1 MTVDYCWSSV
11 FFYILNWL
19 TLVNLIHFH
28 VNQAILPLLTK
39 HKLTVPILSFQI
51 TSARNKS
58 RAAITA
64 ALKVI
69 FDHFVYFTKA
79 GCWSSNS

>member
-1 MTVDYCWSSV
+1 MFNDYSFLDFGGISS
-11 FFYILNWL
+11 FFTNGSKFTTWASG
-19 TLVNLIHFH
+19 VH
-28 VNQAILPLLTK
+28 
-39 HKLTVPILSFQI
+39 I

-64 ALKVI
+64 MDSVI
-69 FDHFVYFTKA
+69 FDHFVYFAKS

>member
-1 MTVDYCWSSV
+1 V
-11 FFYILNWL
+11 FNNY
-19 TLVNLIHFH
+19 
-28 VNQAILPLLTK
+28 
-39 HKLTVPILSFQI
+39 SFLDFAGISFFFKNGDMFTAWAEDVHI

-64 ALKVI
+64 AVNVI
-69 FDHFVYFTKA
+69 LDHFVYLANA